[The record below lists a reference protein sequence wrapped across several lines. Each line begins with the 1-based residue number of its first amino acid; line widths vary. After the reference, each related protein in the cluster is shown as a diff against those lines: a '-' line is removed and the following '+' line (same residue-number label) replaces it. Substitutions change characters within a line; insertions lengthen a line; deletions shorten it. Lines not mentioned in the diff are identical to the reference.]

1 MIRVATLTVL
11 SAMLLAGSPLRADQG
26 AGAAPT
32 AAAVAQG
39 EKVFAAQKCSLC
51 HAIAGKGNK
60 NGPLDGVGTKL
71 SAADIRAWLVT
82 PVEMGKKHNT
92 TRKPPMK
99 SFASLPQAD
108 VDALVAYMQS
118 LKK

>member
-1 MIRVATLTVL
+1 MTRSATLAL
-11 SAMLLAGSPLRADQG
+11 AAGMFMAGSLLQADQG

-32 AAAVAQG
+32 AAAIAQG

-60 NGPLDGVGTKL
+60 NGPLDGVGSKL
-71 SAADIRAWLVT
+71 SAADIRAWIVT
-82 PVEMGKKHNT
+82 PVEMSKKQSS

-108 VDALVAYMQS
+108 VDALVAYLQS
-118 LKK
+118 LK